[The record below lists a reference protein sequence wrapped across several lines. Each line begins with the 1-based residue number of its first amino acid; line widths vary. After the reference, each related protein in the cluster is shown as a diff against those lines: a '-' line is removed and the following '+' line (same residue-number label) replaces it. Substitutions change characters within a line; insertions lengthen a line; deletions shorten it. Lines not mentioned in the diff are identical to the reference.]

1 MFRGKP
7 EYNKK
12 GKLNY
17 KIDLVGVKSSEVFF
31 YLNFHSNN
39 LAETGI
45 DSAVEYILGQ
55 INRDDKTSILLP
67 LLKK

>member
-7 EYNKK
+7 KYNKK
-12 GKLNY
+12 GKPEY
-17 KIDLVGVKSSEVFF
+17 KIDLVEQMLYEVFF
-31 YLNFHSNN
+31 YTNFHSNN

-67 LLKK
+67 PLKI